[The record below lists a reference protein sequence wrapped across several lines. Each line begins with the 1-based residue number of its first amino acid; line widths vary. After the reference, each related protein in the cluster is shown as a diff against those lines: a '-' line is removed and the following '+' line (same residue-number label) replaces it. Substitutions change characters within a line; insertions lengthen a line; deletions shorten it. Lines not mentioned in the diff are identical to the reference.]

1 MTLSFKANVV
11 FLSIITVVAA
21 IIIITVSL
29 LLLLSTGMKWR

>member
-11 FLSIITVVAA
+11 FLSIITDVAA

-29 LLLLSTGMKWR
+29 LLLLSIGMKWR